1 MFARQLDESYS
12 PILRGR
18 LDALVWARMTSN
30 ACYRFSPPFI
40 ATIAAGFDVKVST
53 LGLALMFGE
62 FAGLLSRFI
71 GRAVDTRDRRITMTW
86 GMLGV
91 VISVLCAS
99 VAVNPIMFGASV
111 FLLSASKVLFD
122 TSMVAWINE
131 HVSYER
137 RGRVIGIIETSWALG
152 LFLGVAFMGLITLL
166 TSWRIGF
173 ACGAFALLITALIVM
188 KQLPKENNVI
198 GAVTAQRV
206 HIRGRALL
214 IVGASFMLMGASQ
227 CLGLTFGPWLEDN
240 FDGKSWIT
248 AVVVALGFVEL
259 IASIT
264 SAQRT
269 DTWGKER
276 SVIYGALL
284 MMVSALLLTIGQQ
297 HWLSGVILL
306 VLFMG
311 GFEFAIV
318 SLLPIAANLVPGSTG
333 ASLGAVVGAG
343 TLGRA
348 TFSFLSTWS
357 YESYGL
363 WMPAAISAVLAVGAG
378 GFTLLYHAWATPL
391 LITDSAE

>member
-1 MFARQLDESYS
+1 
-12 PILRGR
+12 
-18 LDALVWARMTSN
+18 MTSN

-40 ATIAAGFDVKVST
+40 ATIAAGLDVKVST

-62 FAGLLSRFI
+62 FAGLLSRLI
-71 GRAVDTRDRRITMTW
+71 GRAVDTRDRRITMTC

-91 VISVLCAS
+91 VVSVLCAS
-99 VAVNPIMFGASV
+99 VAVNTIMFGASV
-111 FLLSASKVLFD
+111 FFLSASKVLFD

-131 HVSYER
+131 HVAYER

-152 LFLGVAFMGLITLL
+152 LLLGVAIMGLITLL

-173 ACGAFALLITALIVM
+173 ACGALVLLITALIVM
-188 KQLPKENNVI
+188 RQLPKESSSVS
-198 GAVTAQRV
+198 AVTAEKV
-206 HIRGRALL
+206 HIRGKALL
-214 IVGASFMLMGASQ
+214 IVGASFFLMGASQ
-227 CLGLTFGPWLEDN
+227 SLGITFGPWLEDN
-240 FDGKSWIT
+240 FNGKSWIT
-248 AVVVALGFVEL
+248 AVVIALGLVEL

-264 SAQRT
+264 SARRT

-276 SVIYGALL
+276 SVVYGAVL
-284 MMVSALLLTIGQQ
+284 MVVSALLLTIGEQ

-311 GFEFAIV
+311 GFEFAVV

-348 TFSFLSTWS
+348 TFSFLSTRS
-357 YESYGL
+357 YESNGL
-363 WMPAAISAVLAVGAG
+363 WLPAAISAVLAMGAG
-378 GFTLLYHAWATPL
+378 VCTLFYRAPRSSSSVMY
-391 LITDSAE
+391 IDE